1 MIRPGFL
8 PGLMHRN
15 ASPADRRGFKM
26 PQKIAEEVFCPEPLG
41 VHSISEFSG
50 EKDEITF

>member
-1 MIRPGFL
+1 MIRPGFF
-8 PGLMHRN
+8 PGLMYRN

-26 PQKIAEEVFCPEPLG
+26 PQKIQNKFSAEIC

-50 EKDEITF
+50 KKDEITF